1 MFESV
6 VFEFADGELDDSVVA
21 VEPVGFDGGE
31 GVVADERVVAPG
43 WPHRSLGG
51 VSESGAAHDQPDVA
65 DLFAF
70 PGGVDRFGDLGV
82 TATGVVDRGPSLFR
96 DRSDRCLDFGDKA
109 DRDRPANTG
118 LGEFVD
124 EFPGPEPR
132 IGPDRDRPAHPGPAD
147 RGEDLADEP
156 ENPTGGPGGAFT
168 HPRSKDLTGA
178 GTGGDQRVIA
188 QHTGVAVGGALLL
201 FAVDLGDGRVEIDH
215 QLLTRSGSGA
225 RRPRVGQQALFTLSS
240 WRT

>member
-156 ENPTGGPGGAFT
+156 ERDVQLLVSLPGPARRT
-168 HPRSKDLTGA
+168 A
-178 GTGGDQRVIA
+178 
-188 QHTGVAVGGALLL
+188 
-201 FAVDLGDGRVEIDH
+201 GDGIEAV
-215 QLLTRSGSGA
+215 A
-225 RRPRVGQQALFTLSS
+225 P
-240 WRT
+240 